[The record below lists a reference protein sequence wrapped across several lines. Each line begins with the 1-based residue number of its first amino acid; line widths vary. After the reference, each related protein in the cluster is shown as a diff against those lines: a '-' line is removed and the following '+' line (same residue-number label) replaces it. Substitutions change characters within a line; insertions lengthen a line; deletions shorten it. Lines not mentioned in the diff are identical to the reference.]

1 LLEIEQIQTTD
12 TPNIVVIGGGSGSF
26 TLLQELK
33 YATEHITA
41 IVNMSDDGGSSGV
54 LRDELGVLPPGDV
67 RQCIVALSDNEEVR
81 NLFSYR
87 FGNGKLAGQ
96 STGNIILSALELQH
110 GSFEKAVKI
119 ASNLLHITGQVLPV
133 TLGDHRLVMQDGE
146 ERIVNERLITK
157 HKITSIDAQVWL
169 DPKAEINPE
178 ARQAILDASAVI
190 IAPGNLFS
198 SILPVL
204 SVGGVS
210 EALQATKAKKIAI
223 TNLVTK
229 PGQTEGWHVVDY
241 VKAYE
246 RYIGVGQ
253 LNVVLYNTDLP
264 SKDLL
269 EKYAAEHEYPVAT
282 DSIRFS
288 EIAAVAVGKA
298 LVAQELYKQDPNDNA
313 IKRTLIWHDARVV
326 TENILRILHG

>member
-1 LLEIEQIQTTD
+1 M
-12 TPNIVVIGGGSGSF
+12 GGGSGSF

-33 YATEHITA
+33 HATDNITA
-41 IVNMSDDGGSSGV
+41 IVNMSDDGGSTGV

-87 FGNGKLAGQ
+87 FGRGILAGQ

-119 ASNLLHITGQVLPV
+119 ASTLLHITGQVVPV
-133 TLGDHRLVMQDGE
+133 TLGDHRLVLQDGD
-146 ERIVNERLITK
+146 ERIVNESAISQHIIR
-157 HKITSIDAQVWL
+157 SRDPRVWL
-169 DPKAEINPE
+169 EPGAEINPE
-178 ARQAILDASAVI
+178 ARRAIIEASAVV
-190 IAPGNLFS
+190 IAPGNIFS

-204 SVGGVS
+204 SVKGVS
-210 EALQATKAKKIAI
+210 EALQESKAKKIAV

-246 RYIGVGQ
+246 QYVGKGQ
-253 LNVVLYNTDLP
+253 IDVVLYNADLP
-264 SKDLL
+264 STELL
-269 EKYAAEHEYPVAT
+269 EKYAAESEFPVST
-282 DSIRFS
+282 RSDRFS
-288 EIAAVAVGKA
+288 EVSAAFIGRS
-298 LVAQELYKQDPNDNA
+298 LVAKELFKQDPNDTA
-313 IKRTLIWHDARVV
+313 IKRTLIRHDARIV
-326 TENILRILHG
+326 TDTIMEILHG